1 MRYREGHKQQTN
13 ERILRAAGR
22 LFRRQGYAATGLDA
36 VMSSAQLTAG
46 GFYSHFRS
54 KQDLL
59 AEALDAVFRG
69 ASADRPPELSK
80 LEGQEWLRAFTGFY
94 LSAEH
99 RNAADCGCPIPAL
112 AAEVARLG
120 GRTREVFEQHLRR
133 IIEFIARQFDEQH
146 PDRKQAIS
154 TTALLAGAV
163 LLARAVADETFSQ
176 EILGTCREAAMEAI
190 KHSSGNRE

>member
-1 MRYREGHKQQTN
+1 MVARVT
-13 ERILRAAGR
+13 
-22 LFRRQGYAATGLDA
+22 
-36 VMSSAQLTAG
+36 S
-46 GFYSHFRS
+46 
-54 KQDLL
+54 
-59 AEALDAVFRG
+59 
-69 ASADRPPELSK
+69 
-80 LEGQEWLRAFTGFY
+80 FY

-133 IIEFIARQFDEQH
+133 SIEFIARQFDEQH
-146 PDRKQAIS
+146 PDRKRAIS